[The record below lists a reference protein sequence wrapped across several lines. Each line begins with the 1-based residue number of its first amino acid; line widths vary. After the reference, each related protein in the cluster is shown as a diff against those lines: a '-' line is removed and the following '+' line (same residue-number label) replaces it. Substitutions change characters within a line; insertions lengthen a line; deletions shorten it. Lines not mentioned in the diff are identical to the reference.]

1 MGEVVSI
8 QDSQEAVRTA
18 NLYTKARLAF
28 DQARAVHGVVVAAR
42 QYSTSVNLLRW
53 KRGLPMLAG
62 LSIEQLARF
71 YGAKPSKVVPEVS
84 RHD

>member
-1 MGEVVSI
+1 MGEIVSM
-8 QDSQEAVRTA
+8 QDTQEAVRTA
-18 NLYTKARLAF
+18 NFYKRAKLAF

-42 QYSTSVNLLRW
+42 QYSTTVHLLRW
-53 KRGLPMLAG
+53 KRGLPLLAG

-84 RHD
+84 RHE